1 MRGRP
6 DGPSMLA
13 FYPRPGSQPKCL
25 GGSLPVLLMVGSGF
39 HWVFAIRPRLRGAL
53 TPTTTFSMVADLR
66 HVVYEPLTC
75 SVRSI
80 ANDVHCGSYL
90 DFILLDFRKFAG
102 RDSRSIPPV
111 LR

>member
-1 MRGRP
+1 
-6 DGPSMLA
+6 MLA

-25 GGSLPVLLMVGSGF
+25 GGSLPALLMVGSGF
-39 HWVFAIRPRLRGAL
+39 HRVFAMRSRLRGAL
-53 TPTTTFSMVADLR
+53 TLTATFSMVADLR
-66 HVVYEPLTC
+66 PVVYELLTC

-102 RDSRSIPPV
+102 RDS
-111 LR
+111 